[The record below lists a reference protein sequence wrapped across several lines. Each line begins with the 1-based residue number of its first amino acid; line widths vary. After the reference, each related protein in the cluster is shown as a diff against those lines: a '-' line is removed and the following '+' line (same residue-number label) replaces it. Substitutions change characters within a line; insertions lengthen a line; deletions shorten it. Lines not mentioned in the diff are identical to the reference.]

1 MWFFENDKTKP
12 VITAQEHIKS
22 GHITPEGGENI

>member
-22 GHITPEGGENI
+22 GCRTPKIEKV

>member
-22 GHITPEGGENI
+22 GHITPESEIV

>member
-1 MWFFENDKTKP
+1 MCFFENDKTKP

-22 GHITPEGGENI
+22 GHITPEGENV